1 MNLKLFRL
9 LRIGGWINLTNIKL
23 FWRISKSFN
32 KKIKIFEIGSHY
44 GRSFIPLAINN
55 FIFSKAVVVDIFDKQ
70 HLNKS
75 KSGFGSKI
83 EFLKNI
89 KKFNIDSKKIT
100 IINDTSLNLLSNKY
114 KKKLKKFNKFDVLH
128 VDGGHNFKEVIND
141 LKLTIKYSNKNS
153 IIIIDDIM
161 NPSFP
166 EVLKAYLKVKS
177 YFYPIFL
184 SDQKIFLARNKT
196 NAKKIYTKIFKNFKI
211 NKKKIIFFNDQTFYV
226 DENEN
231 DFFNFFKNKLK
242 LFYSLFLTKY
252 HF

>member
-83 EFLKNI
+83 EFLKI
-89 KKFNIDSKKIT
+89 LKSLILTQKK
-100 IINDTSLNLLSNKY
+100 
-114 KKKLKKFNKFDVLH
+114 
-128 VDGGHNFKEVIND
+128 
-141 LKLTIKYSNKNS
+141 
-153 IIIIDDIM
+153 
-161 NPSFP
+161 
-166 EVLKAYLKVKS
+166 
-177 YFYPIFL
+177 
-184 SDQKIFLARNKT
+184 
-196 NAKKIYTKIFKNFKI
+196 
-211 NKKKIIFFNDQTFYV
+211 
-226 DENEN
+226 
-231 DFFNFFKNKLK
+231 
-242 LFYSLFLTKY
+242 
-252 HF
+252 